1 MANNQLFRIL
11 KKFNQ
16 VLEAKQKRR
25 IGVIIVL
32 MLIGAVLET
41 LGVSMVIP
49 LVTTIVDESFFE
61 TNGFALWISEH
72 LHITSPVS
80 FIILMLFG
88 MILVFIIKDVYLLA
102 EYYVQ
107 QRFISNNRV
116 MLQKKV
122 LHTILRQEYDY
133 FLDESTGTIL
143 RTIITDVEGTYALL
157 SNLLIFFTEIIVCIV
172 LFAVITVI
180 NPLLAAFVVTVL
192 SAEVVVIT
200 KIFRPKMFRLG
211 LKNKIL
217 KTEQNKWVMQ
227 AVTGIKETKV
237 AQKER
242 FFERHFGVL
251 VEGSAQCE
259 RRCKVLENAPRL
271 IIESVTISAMLFYM
285 IVLLKMGVSVNRI
298 LPELSAFAVAAFRLL
313 PSANK
318 LTSSYNIFAYQEVSL
333 DGMMENLVLIKKAR
347 TMEPLE
353 DCEETASGQTSQFS
367 CGFTK
372 VSYSYPNTSIR
383 ILEEADMDIPIG
395 KSVGI
400 VGRSGAGKTTAVDIL
415 LGLLKPTEGRVY
427 FNGHDI
433 MDDYSAWLSK
443 LAYIPQVIFM
453 LDDTIAAN
461 VAFGV
466 DTKDMDEDRIW
477 EALQEAQLSDFVKGL
492 PDGLQTEIG
501 ERGMKLS
508 GGQRQRIGIARA
520 LYTDPELLIFDEA
533 TSALDNE
540 TEAAIIESINA
551 LHGKKTMIIIAH
563 RLTTI
568 AECDMIYRVEEGK
581 IKLEKG

>member
-32 MLIGAVLET
+32 MLIGAILET

-49 LVTTIVDESFFE
+49 LVTTIVDEGFFE
-61 TNGFALWISEH
+61 TNGFAIWIAEH
-72 LHITSPVS
+72 LHITSSLS

-107 QRFISNNRV
+107 QRFICNNRV

-122 LHTILRQEYDY
+122 LRTILRQEYDY

-143 RTIITDVEGTYALL
+143 RTIITDVESTYALL
-157 SNLLIFFTEIIVCIV
+157 SNLLVFFTEMIVCTV
-172 LFAVITVI
+172 LFAAITVI
-180 NPLLAAFVVTVL
+180 NPVLAVFVVTVL
-192 SAEVVVIT
+192 SAEVVIIT
-200 KIFRPKMFRLG
+200 KVFRPKMFRLG

-242 FFERHFGVL
+242 FFEHHFGTL
-251 VEGSAQCE
+251 VEGAAQCE
-259 RRCKVLENAPRL
+259 KRCKVLENAPRL
-271 IIESVTISAMLFYM
+271 IIESVTVSAMLFYM
-285 IVLLKMGVSVNRI
+285 IVLLKVGTPVNQI

-318 LTSSYNIFAYQEVSL
+318 LTSSYNMFAYQEVSL
-333 DGMMENLVLIKKAR
+333 DAMMDNLVLIKKAR
-347 TMEPLE
+347 AMEPLE
-353 DCEETASGQTSQFS
+353 DDEEVASGRTSQFS

-372 VSYSYPNTSIR
+372 VSYSYPNTSVR
-383 ILEEADMDIPIG
+383 ILDEADMDIPIG

-443 LAYIPQVIFM
+443 LAYIPQTIFM

-466 DTKDMDEDRIW
+466 DTKDMDEGRIW

-568 AECDMIYRVEEGK
+568 AECDMIYRVHDGK